1 MCDSLYV
8 KANGEMTC
16 WDDVGES
23 KILRQLDE
31 SNVRERK
38 ERDLFSF
45 RELVHIRRSF
55 REGGLPYPGTC
66 ERCAVRSHGGI
77 VRTLYPT
84 RLRIL
89 HIESSYLCHLSCPEC
104 IPAKLR
110 GDLKGPPYNMTT
122 EMLKGLLRQLQDE
135 GVQAIETIH
144 FEGRGDPLLNPA
156 MGELIKI
163 TKHLYPRAFTMATT
177 HGSYRYF
184 PWIVDS
190 GLDLLRVSIDGAYA
204 ESYLKYRVGGD
215 FDRTIAFL
223 KQVRDERERSGS
235 HLRVMWKYILFEW
248 NDSDDEI
255 RHAAQLANEL
265 KAELNFVLTYSPGR
279 SKRFPDKESLKRIK
293 SVAPDAGF
301 EVTFQMKSPDDAPV
315 EGDENRK
322 KVRRPIEWPRL
333 DNLWLW
339 CRRKARFRTRVRK
352 AFATITRATTAS
364 RHDRA

>member
-1 MCDSLYV
+1 
-8 KANGEMTC
+8 MT
-16 WDDVGES
+16 
-23 KILRQLDE
+23 
-31 SNVRERK
+31 
-38 ERDLFSF
+38 
-45 RELVHIRRSF
+45 
-55 REGGLPYPGTC
+55 P
-66 ERCAVRSHGGI
+66 
-77 VRTLYPT
+77 
-84 RLRIL
+84 
-89 HIESSYLCHLSCPEC
+89 
-104 IPAKLR
+104 
-110 GDLKGPPYNMTT
+110 
-122 EMLKGLLRQLQDE
+122 EMLEGLLRQLQDE

-204 ESYLKYRVGGD
+204 DSYRKYRVGGD
-215 FDRTIAFL
+215 FERTLAFL
-223 KQVRDERERSGS
+223 KQVRDERERCGS

-255 RHAAQLANEL
+255 RHAAQLASEL
-265 KAELNFVLTYSPGR
+265 RAELNFVLTYSPGR
-279 SKRFPDKESLKRIK
+279 SKRFPDKESLKRVK
-293 SVAPDAGF
+293 WVAPDAGF
-301 EVTFQMKSPDDAPV
+301 EITFQMKSPDDAPV
-315 EGDENRK
+315 ESIENRR
-322 KVRRPIEWPRL
+322 KVRLPIEWPRL

-339 CRRKARFRTRVRK
+339 CRRKVRLRTRMRE